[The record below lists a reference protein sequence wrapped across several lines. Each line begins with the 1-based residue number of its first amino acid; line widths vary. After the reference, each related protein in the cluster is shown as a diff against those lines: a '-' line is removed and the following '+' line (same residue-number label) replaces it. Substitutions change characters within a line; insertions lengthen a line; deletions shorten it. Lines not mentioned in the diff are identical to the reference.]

1 MNIHPNNLF
10 TNMTPKVKITS
21 KDARLEEK
29 ELKTTK
35 FMKNKIIS
43 YKKDKTILSILNYM
57 SKEGK
62 LYTFPPFKNSN

>member
-57 SKEGK
+57 SKKGK